1 VHYHVPLHTQASTT
15 LTDTLGALFDTPQA
29 RTDHVEVET
38 YTWSV
43 LPDAVDLVE
52 GIAAELAWTRDRLV
66 AIGLK
71 ESA

>member
-1 VHYHVPLHTQASTT
+1 MCKSR
-15 LTDTLGALFDTPQA
+15 LTDSRTCFDTPQA